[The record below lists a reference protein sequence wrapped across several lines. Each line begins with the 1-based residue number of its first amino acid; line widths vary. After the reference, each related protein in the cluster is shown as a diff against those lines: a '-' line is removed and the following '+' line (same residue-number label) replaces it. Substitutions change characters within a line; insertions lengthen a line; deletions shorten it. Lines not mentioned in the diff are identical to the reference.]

1 MTPTTQELDQV
12 FGPGTGATAEA
23 RAKVSK
29 KEFVRSIDQLAEAT
43 PVARG
48 RRLTATE
55 ALGAYGWDTLLT
67 VADEGAALLAASSTS
82 VGAALR
88 ERRELLGLTTRVV
101 GLSARVPEPVV
112 RACEESKRVAIQ
124 EYEKVARA
132 LGLDERG
139 ISFRSEPPGNRD
151 VAVRLRT
158 IGDELPPMTSAVVS
172 AVAEAAWVAL
182 QQVRLEALMFGHSEP
197 LFSPEANYGT
207 STSPAY
213 RVGYQLAGDTRDRLG
228 LALNPIKSLR
238 ELTEEQLGIPV
249 IQSELGPDIAG
260 VTLEVEQQR
269 AIVLNIGSKNRNVFV
284 RRSTLAHELGH
295 LLFDPANR
303 LDVLRVDDFEGL
315 SRSADEVHDPVEQR
329 ANAFSVEFIA
339 PKLSVADVYRR
350 NPQTAV
356 AEVMNLFGISY
367 TAARYQ
373 LWNALNRTVP
383 LETLRASQV
392 EPDPGWDGAER
403 YTVDY
408 HPIQGLRT
416 SRAGRFSAVVM
427 RAAHENLISWDT
439 ASEWL
444 ECAVD
449 QVRAARDG
457 IRDLFPSVWTTPLS
471 SK

>member
-1 MTPTTQELDQV
+1 M
-12 FGPGTGATAEA
+12 FGPGDGATPEA
-23 RAKVSK
+23 RARRST
-29 KEFVRSIDQLAEAT
+29 KEYVRSIDQLAEVT

-48 RRLTATE
+48 RRLTASE

-67 VADEGAALLAASSTS
+67 VADEGAALLAASATS
-82 VGAALR
+82 VGTALR
-88 ERRELLGLTTRVV
+88 ARRELLGLTTRAV
-101 GLSARVPEPVV
+101 GLSARVLEPVV
-112 RACEESKRVAIQ
+112 RACEESKRVAIRD
-124 EYEKVARA
+124 YEKVARA

-139 ISFRSEPPGNRD
+139 ISFRSEPSGNRD

-158 IGDELPPMTSAVVS
+158 IGDDLPPMTSSVVS
-172 AVAEAAWVAL
+172 AMAEAAWVAL
-182 QQVRLEALMFGHSEP
+182 QQVRLETLMFGRRTP
-197 LFSPEANYGT
+197 IFSPDPNYGT
-207 STSPAY
+207 SSSPAY
-213 RVGYQLAGDTRDRLG
+213 RAGYQLAGDARDHLG
-228 LALNPIKSLR
+228 FGRRAIQSLR
-238 ELTEEQLGIPV
+238 ELTEERLGIPV

-315 SRSADEVHDPVEQR
+315 SRSADEVRDPVEQR

-339 PKLSVADVYRR
+339 PRLSVAEVYRKD
-350 NPQTAV
+350 PEGAV
-356 AEVMNLFGISY
+356 AEVMNVFGISY

-373 LWNALNRTVP
+373 IWNALNRSVP
-383 LETLRASQV
+383 LESLRAAHV

-427 RAAHENLISWDT
+427 RAAQEQLVSWDT

-444 ECAVD
+444 ECSVD
-449 QVRAARDG
+449 ELKLAQDGVRE
-457 IRDLFPSVWTTPLS
+457 LFPFVWGMQLS
-471 SK
+471 S